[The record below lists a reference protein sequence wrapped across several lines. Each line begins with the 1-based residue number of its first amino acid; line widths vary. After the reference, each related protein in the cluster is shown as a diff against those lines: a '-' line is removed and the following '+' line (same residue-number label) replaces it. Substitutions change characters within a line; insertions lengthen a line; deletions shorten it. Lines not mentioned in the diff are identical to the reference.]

1 MKKSILFQVSLL
13 WVILLTI
20 NHQAGAQN
28 TAEGGIVRGN
38 FQADIQSYEPNSE
51 IGITADDIK
60 GEKIGMNAFGNF
72 IYTNQNFTAG
82 FRFESYLKPLVGFDK
97 AYEGLGIP
105 YRFAS
110 YRKDQFEVTVGNFY
124 DQFGNG
130 LIFRS
135 YEEWTLGYDNSVD
148 GIRVKFNP
156 VRGVNI
162 KGIYG
167 VQRYFWEKYNSG
179 NRGIIRGVDGDFFLN
194 EMCSSLSGM
203 KTKIILG
210 GSMMSKYQKDDP
222 FFKYKLPENVTAFA
236 GRFNMTRSG
245 FNLLGEYAYKINDPS
260 AINKYIYKDGQAIF
274 LSGSYSKKGF
284 GVTLSTKWIDNMS
297 FRSARNETGNAL
309 DISFL
314 PPLTKIHTY
323 SLEAMYPYATQP
335 NGEFALNG
343 KVVYT
348 IPKKT
353 RMGGKYGTTIELNYS
368 GMNGI
373 DKKPVD
379 TIPVG
384 QEGTLGYEVAFFSAG
399 DLVYF
404 EEINIEV
411 NKKIGKKWKL
421 IAAYTNL
428 TYNFNVI
435 EEGIEDNHAMIY
447 ANMGTVDI
455 THKFTPKKALRLE
468 LQYLSTRQDSGNWA
482 AALVEY
488 TIAPKWFF
496 YVRDEYNFDNPVS
509 SNTYHYYSAAMGYT
523 HGANRIQVTYG
534 LQREGIMCV
543 GGVCRQV
550 PAASGFTISVM
561 SSF

>member
-1 MKKSILFQVSLL
+1 MATAL
-13 WVILLTI
+13 
-20 NHQAGAQN
+20 QALSQN
-28 TAEGGIVRGN
+28 FLEGGKVRGN
-38 FQADIQSYEPNSE
+38 FQADVQTYEPNSE
-51 IGITADDIK
+51 IGITSEDIK

-72 IYTNQNFTAG
+72 IYTNGDFTAG
-82 FRFESYLKPLVGFDK
+82 FRFESYLKPLVGFDR
-97 AYEGLGIP
+97 AYEGVGIP

-110 YRKDQFEVTVGNFY
+110 YQKDLFEITVGNFY

-156 VRGVNI
+156 FKGVSL

-167 VQRYFWEKYNSG
+167 VQRYYWEKYESD
-179 NRGIIRGVDGDFFLN
+179 NRGIIRGLDGDFSLN
-194 EMCSSLSGM
+194 EMVPSLADM

-210 GSMMSKYQKDDP
+210 GSIVSKYEKDDP
-222 FFKYKLPENVTAFA
+222 FFKYKLPENVTSFA
-236 GRFNMTRSG
+236 GRFNMTHG
-245 FNLLGEYAYKINDPS
+245 GVNLLGEYAYKINDPS
-260 AINKYIYKDGQAIF
+260 AINNFIYKDGQAFF

-314 PPLTKIHTY
+314 PPLTKTHTY

-348 IPKKT
+348 IPKKSKL
-353 RMGGKYGTTIELNYS
+353 GGKYGTTIEFNYS
-368 GMNGI
+368 RITGL
-373 DKKPVD
+373 DKKQVND
-379 TIPVG
+379 TIPIG
-384 QEGTLGYEVAFFSAG
+384 QEGTLGYETNFFSSG
-399 DLVYF
+399 DLVFF
-404 EEINIEV
+404 EDFNIEIT
-411 NKKIGKKWKL
+411 KKMGKKWKL

-447 ANMGTVDI
+447 ANVGTIDV

-468 LQYLSTRQDSGNWA
+468 LQYLSTKQDSGSWA

-496 YVRDEYNFDNPVS
+496 SVRDEYNFDNPVS
-509 SNTYHYYSAAMGYT
+509 NNTYHYYSAAMGYT
-523 HGANRIQVTYG
+523 SGANRIQLSYG
-534 LQREGIMCV
+534 LQREGILCV
-543 GGVCRQV
+543 GGVCRRV
-550 PAASGFTISVM
+550 PAASGFTISLM